1 MYKND
6 DYILNQP
13 RVLELLEIYRM
24 MYKKSKRVYKIV
36 LKVSGVL
43 AFINIVSL
51 IALSVVQSETVK
63 LIGVICFTV
72 YFISCCILL
81 FLDSG
86 RKKHLMR
93 FKTLYRLIEK
103 NENNYSY
110 DVTPIMEKRQWVT
123 WKCVMN
129 SLKRHSLN
137 IVTLFILSIANWIRF

>member
-24 MYKKSKRVYKIV
+24 MYKKSKKVYKIV

-51 IALSVVQSETVK
+51 IAWDMVQSEVIK
-63 LIGVICFTV
+63 DIGLICFIV
-72 YFISCCILL
+72 YFISCFILL
-81 FLDSG
+81 FLDAG

-93 FKTLYRLIEK
+93 FRTLYRLIEK
-103 NENNYSY
+103 NDNNYSY
-110 DVTPIMEKRQWVT
+110 DVTPIMEKRKWVT

-129 SLKRHSLN
+129 SLRRHVLN
-137 IVTLFILSIANWIRF
+137 IVTLFVLSIANWIRF